1 MLYRPE
7 DDVDAIQKSGLP
19 RLIVLNFQIPYA
31 KTGWSGKTPKEHGCS
46 MIFIFAVKPSTVKE
60 ALSESPR
67 PAVSLLVRFAK
78 EWSNNPDIKRRMKA
92 LATCSNL
99 SNIGFKG
106 VSFYKKYNGKPV
118 IINKTGVIHES
129 KGEYLELETKVRE
142 FKLATLKGLDMFR
155 ESLMNMYLN
164 VGFVI
169 QAEDDSELPEI
180 IFGCCCIRNLHLK
193 QASQIKIDK

>member
-1 MLYRPE
+1 MN
-7 DDVDAIQKSGLP
+7 AIQKSGLP

-46 MIFIFAVKPSTVKE
+46 MIFIFAVKPATVKE
-60 ALSESPR
+60 ALSENPR

-78 EWSNNPDIKRRMKA
+78 EWKDNPDIRRRMKA
-92 LATCSNL
+92 LATCGNL

-155 ESLMNMYLN
+155 ESLVNMFLN
-164 VGFVI
+164 TAFVI
-169 QAEDDSELPEI
+169 QAEDDSELPEV
-180 IFGCCCIRNLHLK
+180 IFGCCSIRNLDLK
-193 QASQIKIDK
+193 SSTQIKVDK